1 MPIPV
6 SVISKCIRF
15 FLCAAVTVTLQ
26 HVLTFSNP
34 CTIAFSTNGCKIS
47 FGIFS
52 CFTASSTVTSYC
64 RRLEKRICWICR
76 YRETSSV
83 SCPTVTSRFPWL
95 NTRRKSCESARILSA
110 ISSLSCSIACQYKES
125 RVLYKKC
132 GLICACRAASSLSFS
147 CSVIT

>member
-15 FLCAAVTVTLQ
+15 FSALLSPSLCSMYSHFQTHARSHFPQMAV
-26 HVLTFSNP
+26 
-34 CTIAFSTNGCKIS
+34 K
-47 FGIFS
+47 
-52 CFTASSTVTSYC
+52 
-64 RRLEKRICWICR
+64 
-76 YRETSSV
+76 SV
-83 SCPTVTSRFPWL
+83 SEFFLFHGILYRHLILQTSGKTHLLDLQIPGDKLRLLPHSYLALSWL